1 MECIVWVN
9 MIGIIVRINV
19 YNVKKFVSNVWNIVK
34 NVLFIMGVG
43 ENNCVIFL
51 NYCDCMWVICLYVI
65 IWNSM

>member
-19 YNVKKFVSNVWNIVK
+19 YNVKKFVNNVWNIVK